1 MDLTEDEVK
10 NAAETEH
17 WVESR
22 IIELEDEIERLKS
35 IKEMMGTVLRQ
46 ASFQPAKNVS
56 KTRKQE
62 VIAVT
67 KNESVTAS
75 AEFKD
80 IKPMNRSKDDLL
92 LANMYVSESAVAIIP
107 VSDITFNVST
117 PPFSSFLLNR
127 IFEGMK
133 FKDQEK
139 VSAGEM
145 NENKAFSYDV
155 EKDGESIKKIIIKN
169 YRDQSRITE
178 IFNTSAWTFTRML
191 EKKR

>member
-1 MDLTEDEVK
+1 MDLTEDKIK

-22 IIELEDEIERLKS
+22 IIELEEEIERLKS
-35 IKEMMGTVLRQ
+35 IQDMMDAILRKT
-46 ASFQPAKNVS
+46 SFQPATDIS
-56 KTRKQE
+56 KEGKLKKDST
-62 VIAVT
+62 T

-75 AEFKD
+75 TEFKD
-80 IKPMNRSKDDLL
+80 IRPLKRSKDDLL

-191 EKKR
+191 EKT

>member
-1 MDLTEDEVK
+1 MDLTEDKIK
-10 NAAETEH
+10 NAAETKH

-22 IIELEDEIERLKS
+22 IIELEEEIERLKS
-35 IKEMMGTVLRQ
+35 IQDMMDAILRKT
-46 ASFQPAKNVS
+46 SFQPATDIS
-56 KTRKQE
+56 KEGKLKKDST
-62 VIAVT
+62 T

-75 AEFKD
+75 TEFKD
-80 IKPMNRSKDDLL
+80 IRPLKRSKDDLL

-191 EKKR
+191 EKT

>member
-10 NAAETEH
+10 NAAETKH

-22 IIELEDEIERLKS
+22 IIELEEEIERLKS

-80 IKPMNRSKDDLL
+80 IKPMKRSKDDLL
-92 LANMYVSESAVAIIP
+92 LANMYISESSVAIIP
-107 VSDITFNVST
+107 VSDITFEVST

-133 FKDQEK
+133 FKDQEE
-139 VSAGEM
+139 VSTGKLKEDEVF
-145 NENKAFSYDV
+145 NYDI
-155 EKDGESIKKIIIKN
+155 EKDGESIKKIVIKN
-169 YRDQSRITE
+169 YGNQSRLTE
-178 IFNTSAWTFTRML
+178 IFNTSVWTFTRML

>member
-22 IIELEDEIERLKS
+22 IIELEEEIERLKS

>member
-1 MDLTEDEVK
+1 MDLTEDEIK
-10 NAAETEH
+10 NAAETKN

-22 IIELEDEIERLKS
+22 IIELEEEIERLKS
-35 IKEMMGTVLRQ
+35 IQDMMDAILRKT
-46 ASFQPAKNVS
+46 SFQPATDIS
-56 KTRKQE
+56 KEGKLKDST
-62 VIAVT
+62 T

-75 AEFKD
+75 TEFKD
-80 IKPMNRSKDDLL
+80 IRPLKRSKDDLL

-191 EKKR
+191 EKT

>member
-1 MDLTEDEVK
+1 MD
-10 NAAETEH
+10 A
-17 WVESR
+17 
-22 IIELEDEIERLKS
+22 I
-35 IKEMMGTVLRQ
+35 LRKT
-46 ASFQPAKNVS
+46 SFQPATDIS
-56 KTRKQE
+56 KEGKLKKDST
-62 VIAVT
+62 T

-75 AEFKD
+75 TEFKD
-80 IKPMNRSKDDLL
+80 IRPLKRSKDDLL

-191 EKKR
+191 EKT

>member
-1 MDLTEDEVK
+1 MDLTEDKIK
-10 NAAETEH
+10 NAAETKH

-22 IIELEDEIERLKS
+22 IIELEEEIERLKS
-35 IKEMMGTVLRQ
+35 IQDMMDAILRKT
-46 ASFQPAKNVS
+46 SFQPATDIS
-56 KTRKQE
+56 KEGKLKDST
-62 VIAVT
+62 T

-75 AEFKD
+75 TEFKD
-80 IKPMNRSKDDLL
+80 IRPLKRSKDDLL

-191 EKKR
+191 EKT

>member
-10 NAAETEH
+10 NAAETKH

-22 IIELEDEIERLKS
+22 IIELEEEIERLKS
-35 IKEMMGTVLRQ
+35 IQDMMDAILRKT
-46 ASFQPAKNVS
+46 SFQPATDIS
-56 KTRKQE
+56 KEGKLKKDST
-62 VIAVT
+62 T

-75 AEFKD
+75 TEFKD
-80 IKPMNRSKDDLL
+80 IRPLKRSKDDLL

-191 EKKR
+191 EKT

>member
-22 IIELEDEIERLKS
+22 IIELEEEIERLKS
-35 IKEMMGTVLRQ
+35 IKEMMGTVLKQ

-80 IKPMNRSKDDLL
+80 IKPMKRSKDDLL

-191 EKKR
+191 EKT

>member
-10 NAAETEH
+10 NAAETKH

-22 IIELEDEIERLKS
+22 IIELEEEIERLKS

-80 IKPMNRSKDDLL
+80 IKPMKRLKDDLL

-191 EKKR
+191 EKT